1 MTREGRARSVGQS
14 EGHREARPA
23 SFVFARA
30 DAYHLDT
37 LCRGDSGADIRS
49 VPEPQNSPFVPWHVA
64 CIRVAQELMQIW
76 MSNSHAQ
83 VAYER
88 DFFAVVCDALISR
101 RGAQRVAERFQLLVA
116 LASLPWLDQP
126 RLLEPTRLI
135 FEIHEAWEELW
146 ALRLQE
152 VAASP
157 NPKAETRRLVASSL
171 LSNTID
177 SDVFGRYLARP
188 LHELTVFAAS
198 AGEKARVRVA
208 THPRLIAEPGSHR
221 AWRVIQGG
229 LSRGAATAR

>member
-1 MTREGRARSVGQS
+1 
-14 EGHREARPA
+14 
-23 SFVFARA
+23 
-30 DAYHLDT
+30 
-37 LCRGDSGADIRS
+37 
-49 VPEPQNSPFVPWHVA
+49 
-64 CIRVAQELMQIW
+64 MQIW

-83 VAYER
+83 LAYER
-88 DFFAVVCDALISR
+88 DFFAIVCETLLAR
-101 RGAQRVAERFQLLVA
+101 RGAKRVAERFQLLAA

-146 ALRLQE
+146 AVRLQE
-152 VAASP
+152 VATSP
-157 NPKAETRRLVASSL
+157 ATTAATRRMVVRSL
-171 LSNTID
+171 LSNAAD

-198 AGEKARVRVA
+198 AGENARMRVA

-229 LSRGAATAR
+229 LLEQQLRLR